1 VDLPAV
7 AGAIVLPILSP
18 PKNKSRPLVRRHRPR
33 TVAVMSIELNSPALR
48 LARSLV
54 RDGKVVHD
62 ERDDWSGAAPSAEQE
77 NAFID
82 ENGWTEYSHW
92 HLGIDKSEN
101 RETKRAY
108 SFPFGD
114 FDKVRRSGVISAE
127 SRAGQYDHTE
137 IRDALKSLL
146 DLIDED
152 GS

>member
-1 VDLPAV
+1 
-7 AGAIVLPILSP
+7 
-18 PKNKSRPLVRRHRPR
+18 
-33 TVAVMSIELNSPALR
+33 MSIELNGPAPR

-146 DLIDED
+146 GLIDED
-152 GS
+152 DS